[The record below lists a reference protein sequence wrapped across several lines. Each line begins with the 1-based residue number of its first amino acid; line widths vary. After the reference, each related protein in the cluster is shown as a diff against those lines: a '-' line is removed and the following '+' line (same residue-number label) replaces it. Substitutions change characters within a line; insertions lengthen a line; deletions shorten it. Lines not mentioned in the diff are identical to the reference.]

1 MYDLRA
7 TGVEFLMHTASS
19 KDLEGLLTIENACFN
34 APWTR
39 KHFEAELEGNRFSHI
54 VVVPH
59 PRPKT
64 ASPSI
69 VAYICAWII
78 FEEVRF
84 LNLAVLPDFR
94 RRGVAQQLIQEM
106 LRRAVQENC
115 QRGLLEVR
123 ESNSPALNLY
133 KSLNFKEYARRNAYY
148 TNPSE
153 DAILMR
159 REPIRAVDGHA

>member
-1 MYDLRA
+1 MHELRT
-7 TGVEFLMHTASS
+7 TGVEFLMHAATSE
-19 KDLEGLLTIENACFN
+19 DLDGLLTIENACFN

-54 VVVPH
+54 VAVPH
-59 PRPKT
+59 PHPE
-64 ASPSI
+64 ADSPSLI
-69 VAYICAWII
+69 AYICAWII

-94 RRGVAQQLIQEM
+94 RRGIAQGLIGEM
-106 LRRAVQENC
+106 LRRADQENC

-123 ESNSPALNLY
+123 ESNSSALNLY
-133 KSLNFKEYARRNAYY
+133 KSLNFKEYARRRAYY

-159 REPIRAVDGHA
+159 REPITMGDGHE